1 MKIIKDNTNKLGF
14 PYIAY
19 IPDDLSKKPSVIFQ
33 LHGAGERGYG
43 TNLDAVS
50 VHGFANVI
58 TEELLK
64 DKILIM
70 PQCSA
75 DSFWVAKIE
84 SLKKFFDNCIEL
96 YGIDSKRVFLCG
108 LSMGGFGTWYTAMAY
123 PDMFKAIAPC
133 CGGGMPWN
141 AGVLKMPI
149 WAFHGKEDPTVA
161 PHETYD
167 MVDALI
173 KCGADV
179 KYTYYDNVGHNSW
192 DNAFSPELIN
202 WFDSL

>member
-1 MKIIKDNTNKLGF
+1 
-14 PYIAY
+14 
-19 IPDDLSKKPSVIFQ
+19 
-33 LHGAGERGYG
+33 
-43 TNLDAVS
+43 
-50 VHGFANVI
+50 
-58 TEELLK
+58 
-64 DKILIM
+64 
-70 PQCSA
+70 
-75 DSFWVAKIE
+75 
-84 SLKKFFDNCIEL
+84 
-96 YGIDSKRVFLCG
+96 
-108 LSMGGFGTWYTAMAY
+108 
-123 PDMFKAIAPC
+123 
-133 CGGGMPWN
+133 
-141 AGVLKMPI
+141 MPI